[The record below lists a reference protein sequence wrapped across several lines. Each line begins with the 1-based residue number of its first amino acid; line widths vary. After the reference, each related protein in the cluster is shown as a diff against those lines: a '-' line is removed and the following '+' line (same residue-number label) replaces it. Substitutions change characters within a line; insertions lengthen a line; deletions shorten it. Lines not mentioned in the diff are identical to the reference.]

1 MAWRAARRM
10 VPVIRE
16 VFPAP
21 DTPVSTVSLPLGMAT
36 FTPFRL
42 CRQQPSTRSHADSS
56 FGTESCAFSRG
67 RDAWAYGA
75 GPRP

>member
-56 FGTESCAFSRG
+56 FWDGILRLF
-67 RDAWAYGA
+67 
-75 GPRP
+75 PR